1 MAEQREGADEPTA
14 AEGEPAAT
22 HGEPAGPAAGNAAAA
37 AGNGGPASLLTDVRR
52 WRSDARAARH
62 AYWLPLVLFGLVI
75 GASSP
80 LYVGEVSPGP
90 EVVWTPA
97 GTFEAFRRMFVGS
110 FTVLAIY
117 WLLAIGAGLYL
128 TWRWYQRHGRQVG
141 LMTPSRGFV
150 RAGVIVGVLL
160 LVLPVFPFLPGD
172 LTVRGLLPLL
182 IIAAVLWVLARAE
195 RSPALA
201 MVAALFTG
209 AALLS
214 SLYNTENILFRLGW
228 TPRGSEWSL
237 TDLPNI
243 LLPALILLVSG
254 AVAYL
259 LQRRKRA
266 AA

>member
-1 MAEQREGADEPTA
+1 MAEQREGADEP
-14 AEGEPAAT
+14 
-22 HGEPAGPAAGNAAAA
+22 AAGRDGRD
-37 AGNGGPASLLTDVRR
+37 AGRDGSEDAPSGHAVDDGGPASLLTDVRR

-80 LYVGEVSPGP
+80 FYVRHFPPDP
-90 EVVWTPA
+90 ELGWTFF
-97 GTFEAFRRMFVGS
+97 GRMFEGS
-110 FTVLAIY
+110 FTILAIY
-117 WLLAIGAGLYL
+117 WLVAIGAGLYL

-150 RAGVIVGVLL
+150 RAGVIVGVLV
-160 LVLPVFPFLPGD
+160 LVLPVFPLLPGD
-172 LTVRGLLPLL
+172 LTVRGLLPFL

-195 RSPALA
+195 RSPGLA
-201 MVAALFTG
+201 VVAAVFTG

-228 TPRGSEWSL
+228 TPHGSGWSL
-237 TDLPNI
+237 TALPNI
-243 LLPALILLVSG
+243 LLPALVLLVSG

-259 LQRRKRA
+259 VQRHRRA